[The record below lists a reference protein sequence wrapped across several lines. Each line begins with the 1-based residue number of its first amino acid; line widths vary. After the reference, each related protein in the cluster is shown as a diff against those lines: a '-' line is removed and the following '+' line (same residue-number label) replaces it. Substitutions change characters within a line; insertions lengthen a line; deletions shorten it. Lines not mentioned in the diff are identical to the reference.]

1 MPVIHS
7 SGIEIRTI
15 NTGPYDN
22 NTYILVCPSTKESVI
37 IDTPAEPEKILALTE
52 GTDVKGILITHC
64 HMDHILGHRE
74 IKEATGAPVW
84 VHESEADQLPLSPE
98 HYFQHGGEITFGTLT
113 LRAIHVPGHTTGGTS
128 LAWGDHLFFRRH
140 LVPQRTWEDDLTRKF
155 PAAHKGAG
163 GADFRLARQPECLP
177 GTRRQHGP
185 GKGEG
190 PVPSVQDAPDPQG
203 PLRKRDLDGSLA
215 PDGPLGSRS
224 WKCCGQDG
232 PVSIF
237 DLVYQA

>member
-128 LAWGDHLFFRRH
+128 LAWGDHLFSGDTLF
-140 LVPQRTWEDDLTRKF
+140 PNGPGRTTSPENFQQLIKGLEERIFVLPDNLNVYPGHGASTVLGREKDLYLQFKMRPTRKDLS
-155 PAAHKGAG
+155 G
-163 GADFRLARQPECLP
+163 
-177 GTRRQHGP
+177 
-185 GKGEG
+185 
-190 PVPSVQDAPDPQG
+190 SVIWTEA
-203 PLRKRDLDGSLA
+203 
-215 PDGPLGSRS
+215 
-224 WKCCGQDG
+224 
-232 PVSIF
+232 
-237 DLVYQA
+237 